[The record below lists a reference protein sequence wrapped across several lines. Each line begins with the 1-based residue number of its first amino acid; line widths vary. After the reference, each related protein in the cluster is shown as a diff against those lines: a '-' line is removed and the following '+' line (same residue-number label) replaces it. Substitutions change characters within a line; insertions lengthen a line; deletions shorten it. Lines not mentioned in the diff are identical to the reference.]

1 MKNILKDFTPPF
13 LWRLAKKIVTIGEKP
28 EWEYIPEG
36 WQAQKKDPNIKGWNM
51 ESVKEAYQKMWPRFL
66 KNIESTLPL
75 AISPESNSSQRDN
88 LIFHNMIIT
97 YGYVLAVS
105 TRNKSSISMLD
116 WGGGIGHYYLLSKK
130 LCPDLEINYHCKDLP
145 ILAEYGQTLFPEAHF
160 YSDETCLNQKYDFIL
175 ASSSLHYCEDWQSI
189 LTGLAQAT
197 EGYLFITRLPIVV
210 QASSYVMIQRVYKNG
225 YDTEYL
231 GWCLNKEEF
240 INSAANSGLK
250 LIQEFYNGENPV
262 ILNAPESCQYMG
274 FLFKKIV

>member
-1 MKNILKDFTPPF
+1 MKSILKDLTPPF
-13 LWRLAKKIVTIGEKP
+13 LWRLAKQIATIGEKP

-51 ESVKEAYQKMWPRFL
+51 DSVKEAYQKMWPRFVQ
-66 KNIESTLPL
+66 NIESTLPL
-75 AISPESNSSQRDN
+75 AISPESNSSRRDT

-97 YGYVLAVS
+97 YGYALAVS

-130 LCPDLEINYHCKDLP
+130 LCPDLKINYHCKDVP
-145 ILAEYGQTLFPEAHF
+145 VLAEYGQTLFPEAHF
-160 YSDETCLNQKYDFIL
+160 YSDETCLNQRYDFIL
-175 ASSSLHYCEDWQSI
+175 VSGSLHFSEDWQSI

-197 EGYLFITRLPIVV
+197 SDYLFITRLPIVV
-210 QASSYVMIQRVYKNG
+210 QAASYVMIQRAHKYG
-225 YDTEYL
+225 YGTEYL
-231 GWCLNKEEF
+231 GWCLNKDEF
-240 INSAANSGLK
+240 IRCATESGLK

-274 FLFKKIV
+274 FLFKKLV